1 MTYLYLCRHFYSA
14 TNIPITLTKNGV
26 AVYSSYN
33 DIVSST
39 PNYIREM
46 FPLEQ
51 NPCFCGDIPDTIFG
65 RVHIEGSD
73 YDLFLGPV
81 FSIPMDTDH
90 LYQIKKHLSMSQETS
105 ETFLDFLRSIPLL
118 TQHQFAHYLVLLHR
132 AVNGQEVE
140 IETLFQENEIQTSN
154 RREQQLENRI
164 SDLEE
169 ENFHNSYYFELELY
183 QHIKNG
189 DVEKLKRFLAS
200 SHVPLREGRMA
211 ASPLRHAK
219 NIFIGFVTKVGT
231 MAAIPGGLD
240 VEKTYQLIDYY
251 ICECEQLDRIE
262 YIDKLQY
269 SMILDFCQRCR
280 EAHIPAGISS
290 EVYRCMMYIRNHTNE
305 PISIE
310 SACAHVNRSASYM
323 MKHFKTELGMG
334 MGAYITQCKLE
345 EAQSLLAYSDKSLAE
360 ISNYLCFSS
369 QPYFQNVFK
378 KQYGLTPLA
387 YRKQS
392 QSGKV

>member
-1 MTYLYLCRHFYSA
+1 MMSLLHFCRHFYAA
-14 TNIPITLTKNGV
+14 TKIPITLTEAGN

-33 DIVSST
+33 DIISSAPSYT
-39 PNYIREM
+39 REM
-46 FPLEQ
+46 FPLER

-65 RVHIEGSD
+65 RIHVEDSE

-81 FSIPMDTDH
+81 FSVPIENER
-90 LYQIKKHLSMSQETS
+90 LYQIKKHLSLPCESAET
-105 ETFLDFLRSIPLL
+105 LNDFLRAIPVL
-118 TQHQFAHYLVLLHR
+118 TQRQFAHYLVFLHWT
-132 AVNGQEVE
+132 VNGKEVE
-140 IETLFQENEIQTSN
+140 VETLFQEAELQTLT
-154 RREQQLENRI
+154 RLAQQVENRA

-189 DVEKLKRFLAS
+189 DVERLKQFLAS
-200 SHVPLREGRMA
+200 PHVPLREGRMA

-219 NIFIGFVTKVGT
+219 NLFIGFVTKVGI

-251 ICECEQLDRIE
+251 IRECEQLDRIE
-262 YIDKLQY
+262 YIDRLQY
-269 SMILDFCQRCR
+269 SMVLDFCERCK
-280 EAHIPAGISS
+280 ETHIPDGISPD
-290 EVYRCMMYIRNHTNE
+290 VYRCMMYIRNHING

-310 SACAHVNRSASYM
+310 SACAYVNRSASYM
-323 MKHFKTELGMG
+323 MKHFKAELGLPMG
-334 MGAYITQCKLE
+334 SYITQCKLE
-345 EAQSLLAYSDKSLAE
+345 EAKNLLAYSDKSLAE

-387 YRKQS
+387 YRKQKNG
-392 QSGKV
+392 QR